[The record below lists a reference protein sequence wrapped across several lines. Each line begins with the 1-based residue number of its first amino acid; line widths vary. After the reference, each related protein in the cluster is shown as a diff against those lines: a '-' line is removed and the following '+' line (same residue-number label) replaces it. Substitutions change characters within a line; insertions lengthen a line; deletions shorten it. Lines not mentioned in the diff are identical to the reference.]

1 MPLGPTP
8 TRPTATSSSRTRP
21 RRPPCRCSRSTTTTF
36 AARTAPRWV
45 RSTRSTSS
53 TCARAAFPSRP
64 RSGCSS
70 RASSATCSTAS
81 RSSTR
86 ASWSRR
92 SWSPALASYRVASVD
107 DLPGETMKRVE
118 AGDIPVCLAHA
129 EDGSFYALNDVCTH
143 EEFSLCDGEL
153 WGMDVE
159 CPQHGSRFNLA
170 TGIAYLDSA
179 NTSQRPKQM
188 TGAMLDYFEKF
199 NSNIHRAAYRIAEE
213 ATVRYEATRE
223 KVRTFINAASTKE
236 IVYTRGTTEA
246 INLVAYAWG
255 RKNIK
260 AGDLIVLTILDHHS
274 NIVPWQILAAE
285 KGARIE
291 YVDIDERGELRQDQF
306 ADLLKRGPKLVAFNL
321 VSNAMGTINPAHE
334 MVAAA
339 KKAGA
344 TVLVDGAQSTPHQPV
359 DVRALGCDFYAFSGH
374 KMLGPTGA
382 GILYGRRELLEAM
395 DPFMSGGDMIKT
407 VRVEGTTYHDLPW
420 KFEAG
425 TQAIAEVIGLG
436 TAVDYLTELGMDAVR
451 AHELEITEYAY
462 EALSEVDQLT
472 VYGPPPSRRAGVIS
486 FALEGVHPHDL
497 ATIADRDQVCLRA
510 GHHCAMPLMTRLGI
524 PATARASF
532 YVYTQKEEVDRL
544 VGSIREAQRIFA

>member
-1 MPLGPTP
+1 
-8 TRPTATSSSRTRP
+8 
-21 RRPPCRCSRSTTTTF
+21 
-36 AARTAPRWV
+36 V
-45 RSTRSTSS
+45 
-53 TCARAAFPSRP
+53 
-64 RSGCSS
+64 
-70 RASSATCSTAS
+70 
-81 RSSTR
+81 
-86 ASWSRR
+86 
-92 SWSPALASYRVASVD
+92 
-107 DLPGETMKRVE
+107 
-118 AGDIPVCLAHA
+118 
-129 EDGSFYALNDVCTH
+129 
-143 EEFSLCDGEL
+143 
-153 WGMDVE
+153 
-159 CPQHGSRFNLA
+159 
-170 TGIAYLDSA
+170 
-179 NTSQRPKQM
+179 
-188 TGAMLDYFEKF
+188 TGAMLEYFEKF

-223 KVRTFINAASTKE
+223 KVRAFINAASTKE

-260 AGDLIVLTILDHHS
+260 PGDLIVLTILDHHS

-285 KGARIE
+285 KGAHIE

-321 VSNAMGTINPAHE
+321 VSNAMGTIN
-334 MVAAA
+334 
-339 KKAGA
+339 
-344 TVLVDGAQSTPHQPV
+344 LVDGAQSTPHQPV

-395 DPFMSGGDMIKT
+395 DPFMAGGDMIKT
-407 VRVEGTTYHDLPW
+407 VRVDGTTYHDLPW

-436 TAVDYLTELGMDAVR
+436 AAVDYLNELGMDAVR

-462 EALSEVDQLT
+462 ESLSEVDRLT

-486 FALEGVHPHDL
+486 FALQGIHPHDL

-544 VGSIREAQRIFA
+544 VSSIKEAQRIFA